1 MSDTPDPK
9 SFADVLRY
17 ELEAVRTRRAAVSP
31 GTGPAKAPDADA
43 GIEVLR
49 GAALDD
55 GMVGLALS
63 GGGVRSATFGL
74 GVLQGLSRLGLLT
87 TVDYLSTVSGGGYVG
102 GWLTAWVHREGE
114 RLRADGAAAA
124 GATRNIEKQLD
135 PDRKK
140 EAEATRVVD
149 VENPPRPRNPNT
161 PLAELFPAPP
171 GSTNPRPVLDDEPEP
186 VYHLRAYSNYL
197 APRPGLLSG
206 DLWTLFAIYTRNTLV
221 NLLILVPAVLAVVFL
236 AYVVVWWFAQP
247 GGGTWS
253 LVPAA
258 VAAGLAVFALVE
270 IGNSLTRT
278 DGGATARESRQSRQR
293 FYWLI
298 IGPTVVQVV
307 LATWMLSIDPATA
320 GRPQA
325 ETATAVLGAAAATW
339 APPELRYP
347 DGLKVDNWLGG
358 LGVPWCVKFALTIGL
373 VGAVAGLLG
382 AGRRLK
388 EGNGGAWA
396 AFWSPVVLGLV
407 FGILCGAMLAVTVWP
422 LAAYPTV
429 VATVGPPLFLAAL
442 AVAGF
447 VESAVHSKRLTE
459 HDREWRSR
467 LAATLVFVGLVWLAF
482 FGIVFLLPAGVRYLS
497 GMIGLKQADV
507 WAVVGWVA
515 TTGAGLFAA
524 NSSRT
529 GGDGVRK
536 PNRLLG
542 LIAAVAPVV
551 FLVGLLGLLGVLA
564 GMLVGVEFDEWKLY
578 AWGAG
583 AGGNEFVIL
592 LAAAGVGLLSAVL
605 LSAATD
611 VNVFSMHALYA
622 NRLIRGYLG
631 ASRRKVHATDD
642 RVNGGRLRRNERG
655 AWEWGPGLGGA
666 PTGVGGP
673 VRREHPITGFD
684 GGDDVPLGDLRFEPG
699 APDGLRHTGPYH
711 LIGTALNLVAGDE
724 LAVQDRRASSFVLSP
739 GFCGS
744 DETGYAETPVPT
756 TYHDPRT
763 LTLGRA
769 MTISGA
775 AADPNMATHN
785 SAAVTA
791 LMTVFNV
798 RLGWWMENPRFPRGT
813 APPAA
818 AGVRPRRP
826 WTAYPPAGGML
837 ASLFREL
844 LGLTHARG
852 EYVHLTDGGHYD
864 NTGVYELVRRRC
876 RFVIQVDAGADP
888 GDLFEDVG
896 QLVRRVRA
904 DFGVRIEI
912 DPTPVRRAADGT
924 SKWHVAVGRIRYDDV
939 DANALPGTLVY
950 VRPTR
955 TGDEPAD
962 VRQYADA
969 HPDYPH
975 TTTADQFFDND
986 QFEAY
991 RAIGEHVALSVFGD
1005 ATRVARNWPPKPN
1018 ATADEYRRAV
1028 RALFAEVH
1036 GRWYP
1041 PPAGIEAGF
1050 QTAGQDCATLMS
1062 EFRKDKRLAGF
1073 VRDMYPELPP
1083 AAPPAGDSAAAP
1095 DRTEDVELLATNQL
1109 LDVMERAWHGIRLAT
1124 HYDHP
1129 INRGWMNAFRRWSS
1143 SDAFRRAWPV
1153 IRGEYGKDF
1162 VRFCERSLNLPAVRA
1177 VPELIDATAH
1187 AARVAMLDGEFAL
1200 EWGSRLGRVKEKR
1213 SAPDAAPPPAT
1224 VPTPFFEEH
1233 AGEGGNLL
1241 AQVVEQVRRTDSTA
1255 FARAWLLYLSELRP
1269 DGQDRPIERLLDHP
1283 VGLVAVVPRLAAGGV
1298 RHYEVLFWVRP
1309 AYRSLGLGRS
1319 GVEHTAPD
1327 GTRGQLYVWI
1337 RDELRRLHGTEK
1349 IRLWAHYP
1357 AGTNTRGERPQR
1369 DMWLNFCHDYDFRR
1383 HDLPNAGA
1391 GAEPLWVSVK
1401 FDVQPESTP
1410 RAANSTSTAAT
1421 PSATDSAAMSSV
1433 SSGAV
1438 GGS

>member
-1 MSDTPDPK
+1 
-9 SFADVLRY
+9 
-17 ELEAVRTRRAAVSP
+17 
-31 GTGPAKAPDADA
+31 
-43 GIEVLR
+43 
-49 GAALDD
+49 
-55 GMVGLALS
+55 
-63 GGGVRSATFGL
+63 
-74 GVLQGLSRLGLLT
+74 
-87 TVDYLSTVSGGGYVG
+87 
-102 GWLTAWVHREGE
+102 
-114 RLRADGAAAA
+114 
-124 GATRNIEKQLD
+124 
-135 PDRKK
+135 
-140 EAEATRVVD
+140 
-149 VENPPRPRNPNT
+149 
-161 PLAELFPAPP
+161 
-171 GSTNPRPVLDDEPEP
+171 
-186 VYHLRAYSNYL
+186 
-197 APRPGLLSG
+197 
-206 DLWTLFAIYTRNTLV
+206 
-221 NLLILVPAVLAVVFL
+221 
-236 AYVVVWWFAQP
+236 
-247 GGGTWS
+247 
-253 LVPAA
+253 
-258 VAAGLAVFALVE
+258 
-270 IGNSLTRT
+270 
-278 DGGATARESRQSRQR
+278 
-293 FYWLI
+293 
-298 IGPTVVQVV
+298 
-307 LATWMLSIDPATA
+307 
-320 GRPQA
+320 
-325 ETATAVLGAAAATW
+325 
-339 APPELRYP
+339 
-347 DGLKVDNWLGG
+347 
-358 LGVPWCVKFALTIGL
+358 
-373 VGAVAGLLG
+373 
-382 AGRRLK
+382 
-388 EGNGGAWA
+388 
-396 AFWSPVVLGLV
+396 
-407 FGILCGAMLAVTVWP
+407 
-422 LAAYPTV
+422 
-429 VATVGPPLFLAAL
+429 
-442 AVAGF
+442 
-447 VESAVHSKRLTE
+447 
-459 HDREWRSR
+459 
-467 LAATLVFVGLVWLAF
+467 
-482 FGIVFLLPAGVRYLS
+482 
-497 GMIGLKQADV
+497 
-507 WAVVGWVA
+507 
-515 TTGAGLFAA
+515 
-524 NSSRT
+524 
-529 GGDGVRK
+529 
-536 PNRLLG
+536 
-542 LIAAVAPVV
+542 
-551 FLVGLLGLLGVLA
+551 
-564 GMLVGVEFDEWKLY
+564 
-578 AWGAG
+578 
-583 AGGNEFVIL
+583 
-592 LAAAGVGLLSAVL
+592 
-605 LSAATD
+605 
-611 VNVFSMHALYA
+611 
-622 NRLIRGYLG
+622 
-631 ASRRKVHATDD
+631 
-642 RVNGGRLRRNERG
+642 
-655 AWEWGPGLGGA
+655 
-666 PTGVGGP
+666 
-673 VRREHPITGFD
+673 
-684 GGDDVPLGDLRFEPG
+684 
-699 APDGLRHTGPYH
+699 TGPYH

-798 RLGWWMENPRFPRGT
+798 RLGWWMENPRYPRGK

-818 AGVRPRRP
+818 PGVQPRRP

-876 RFVIQVDAGADP
+876 RFVVQVDAGADP

-912 DPTPVRRAADGT
+912 DPAPVRRTADGT
-924 SKWHVAVGRIRYDDV
+924 SGWHVAVGRIRYDDV

-991 RAIGEHVALSVFGD
+991 RTLGEHVALSVFED

-1028 RALFAEVH
+1028 RGLFAEVH

-1073 VRDMYPELPP
+1073 VRDMYPELTP
-1083 AAPPAGDSAAAP
+1083 AAPPAENTAPTPAP

-1177 VPELIDATAH
+1177 VPEEIDATAH
-1187 AARVAMLDGEFAL
+1187 ADRVRLLDGEFAS

-1224 VPTPFFEEH
+1224 VPTPFFEEYAGAAPGLLAKVVAQVGA
-1233 AGEGGNLL
+1233 AGEAGL
-1241 AQVVEQVRRTDSTA
+1241 
-1255 FARAWLLYLSELRP
+1255 FARGWLLYLSELAH
-1269 DGQDRPIERLLDHP
+1269 DGQDRPIDRLLDYP
-1283 VGLVAVVPRLAAGGV
+1283 VGLVAVVPRGTAGGV
-1298 RHYEVLFWVRP
+1298 LNFEVLFWVRP

-1327 GTRGQLYVWI
+1327 GTRGQLYVWV
-1337 RDELRRLHGTEK
+1337 RDELRRLHGPGK
-1349 IRLWAHYP
+1349 VRLWAHYP

-1383 HDLPNAGA
+1383 HDRPRAAGE
-1391 GAEPLWVSVK
+1391 EPLWVSVK
-1401 FDVQPESTP
+1401 FDVP
-1410 RAANSTSTAAT
+1410 
-1421 PSATDSAAMSSV
+1421 
-1433 SSGAV
+1433 
-1438 GGS
+1438 